1 MSTGA
6 VRSVADQ
13 NRSAVDLVTAE
24 IRRAVLTGALPPGEQ
39 FSIRE
44 LARQLG
50 VSHIP
55 IREAL
60 RRLEGQ
66 GLVILTQARSA
77 TVAPLSAADLTAI
90 YRLRLVREPGEA
102 GQADRER
109 RGAIG
114 ILAVAR
120 VAGRSAALAT
130 PDWVADLGAAL
141 AESRRE
147 DPDPAW
153 QGHYHFH
160 ELLVTPAAS
169 SWDIRLLH
177 TLWSAAERY
186 TLVVF
191 DPIVVD
197 DEERDRR
204 YARHRRLFD
213 LAQAGDQAGLEAEL
227 TDHLQSIEF
236 EIVHRLGAI
245 QLGRGDAEGAP

>member
-1 MSTGA
+1 MSTTGA
-6 VRSVADQ
+6 LRSVADQ

-66 GLVILTQARSA
+66 GLIILTQARSA
-77 TVAPLSAADLTAI
+77 AVAPLSAEDLTAI
-90 YRLRLVREPGEA
+90 YRLRLRIEPE
-102 GQADRER
+102 
-109 RGAIG
+109 
-114 ILAVAR
+114 L
-120 VAGRSAALAT
+120 AGRSAALAT
-130 PDWVADLGAAL
+130 PAWVRDLGNAL
-141 AESRRE
+141 EESRQS
-147 DPDPAW
+147 DPDRAW

-160 ELLVTPAAS
+160 ELLVEPAAS

-204 YARHRRLFD
+204 YARHRRLFER
-213 LAQAGDQAGLEAEL
+213 AEAGDQAGLETEL
-227 TDHLQSIEF
+227 TDHFRINEQ

-245 QLGRGDAEGAP
+245 QPGSGGAGAGSEPN

>member
-77 TVAPLSAADLTAI
+77 AVAPLSAEDLTAI
-90 YRLRLVREPGEA
+90 YRLRLRIEP
-102 GQADRER
+102 D
-109 RGAIG
+109 
-114 ILAVAR
+114 L
-120 VAGRSAALAT
+120 AGRSAVLAT
-130 PDWVADLGAAL
+130 PAWVRELGEAL
-141 AESRRE
+141 EESRHE
-147 DPDPAW
+147 NPDRAW
-153 QGHYHFH
+153 EGHYRFH

-169 SWDIRLLH
+169 TWDIRLLH

-197 DEERDRR
+197 DEERASR

-213 LAQAGDQAGLEAEL
+213 RAQAGDGPGLETEL
-227 TDHLQSIEF
+227 IDHLQANEH
-236 EIVHRLGAI
+236 EIVHRVRAIHLGYGNSE
-245 QLGRGDAEGAP
+245 GRSEG

>member
-1 MSTGA
+1 MSSTGA

-55 IREAL
+55 VREAL

-77 TVAPLSAADLTAI
+77 AVAPLSEADLTAI
-90 YRLRLVREPGEA
+90 YRLRLRIEP
-102 GQADRER
+102 D
-109 RGAIG
+109 
-114 ILAVAR
+114 L
-120 VAGRSAALAT
+120 AGRSAALAT
-130 PDWVADLGAAL
+130 PAWVRDLGDAL
-141 AESRRE
+141 EESRHE
-147 DPDPAW
+147 NPDRAW
-153 QGHYHFH
+153 EGHYRFH

-169 SWDIRLLH
+169 SWDIRVLH

-197 DEERDRR
+197 DDERARR

-213 LAQAGDQAGLEAEL
+213 RAEAGDQAGLEAEL
-227 TDHLQSIEF
+227 TEHLQTNEH

-245 QLGRGDAEGAP
+245 RPEHGDVSERG